1 MPGWATAGRELA
13 DLFGVVGNPD
23 RRMAE
28 ELQIAAGIS
37 HSGVS
42 QHLSLLCA
50 DRLAECRDGRG
61 VFYHVPQT
69 GPAVE
74 GEIAQSE
81 ISSAVEQARRLRAGA
96 EK

>member
-1 MPGWATAGRELA
+1 MA

-37 HSGVS
+37 YSGVS

-50 DRLAECRDGRG
+50 DRLAERRDGRG

-81 ISSAVEQARRLRAGA
+81 ISSAVEQARRRCAGA